1 VRVEITAVFLLR
13 GERMFDAFDA
23 MFFESCFPGA
33 VSGQAEVTCPH
44 CGTMLTVR
52 VGDPLGDESY
62 CCGECGDDFHVDWG
76 HETVT
81 PL

>member
-1 VRVEITAVFLLR
+1 
-13 GERMFDAFDA
+13 MFDPLDA

-33 VSGQAEVTCPH
+33 VSGQAEVSCPH
-44 CGTMLTVR
+44 CDTMLMVS

-62 CCGECGDDFHVDWG
+62 QCCDCGGGFHVDWG

>member
-1 VRVEITAVFLLR
+1 
-13 GERMFDAFDA
+13 
-23 MFFESCFPGA
+23 
-33 VSGQAEVTCPH
+33 
-44 CGTMLTVR
+44 MLTVR